1 MMNSSH
7 TTETYAASPFMSFVG
22 LEASGCTQ
30 NTQKHQLWDWDSS
43 NTFSSTSHS
52 LPFYPNHTI
61 PSDLLDPPPP
71 PLFPS
76 NNPFP
81 FYFPPPPPPPQPST
95 TIISDYPRSSGF
107 FKLENG
113 LATTGFG
120 GLAGARIGL
129 NLGHRTYFSSVDHQ
143 LMLFGRSAHH
153 QPPRC
158 QAEGCRA
165 DLSGA
170 KHYHRRHKVCDFHSK
185 APVVFF
191 PGGVQQRFCQ
201 QCSRFH
207 GLAEFDDSKRSCRKR
222 LAEHNRRRRKP
233 QAQPTT
239 KGSSSSS
246 IAPTIKA
253 KEENKLISGAKTSKQ
268 LSSIVKSNN
277 TPPIPSDGNASLE
290 VQQKKAVVQFTS
302 TTGSALSLAGGV
314 GVSTTTHEHQKVSTF
329 MSAEEKASE
338 YQQQFQSHFTSP
350 CSSSNTFFPHQNFFN
365 EGSHSGGGSE
375 MTHHNQTSIL
385 QLGQAMFEWDFI

>member
-1 MMNSSH
+1 MMNTSH
-7 TTETYAASPFMSFVG
+7 NTETYAASPFMSFVG
-22 LEASGCTQ
+22 IEGSGSTHAS
-30 NTQKHQLWDWDSS
+30 QKQQLWDWDSS
-43 NTFSSTSHS
+43 NTFSSTTHS
-52 LPFYPNHTI
+52 LPFYTTHTI
-61 PSDLLDPPPP
+61 PTLLDAPPPS
-71 PLFPS
+71 LFTI
-76 NNPFP
+76 NNPLP
-81 FYFPPPPPPPQPST
+81 FYFPPPPPPPPPPSAN
-95 TIISDYPRSSGF
+95 IIPDYPRASGF
-107 FKLENG
+107 FKLEDG
-113 LATTGFG
+113 LTAGGYG

-191 PGGVQQRFCQ
+191 PGGLQQRFCQ

-207 GLAEFDDSKRSCRKR
+207 GLAEFDDTKRSCRKR

-233 QAQPTT
+233 QAQPPA
-239 KGSSSSS
+239 KGGSSSSV
-246 IAPTIKA
+246 APTIKA
-253 KEENKLISGAKTSKQ
+253 KEENKVTSGTKTSKQ
-268 LSSIVKSNN
+268 LSSIIKPNN
-277 TPPIPSDGNASLE
+277 TIPPILSSSNISLE
-290 VQQKKAVVQFTS
+290 GQQKKALTPFTS
-302 TTGSALSLAGGV
+302 GSALSLGGI
-314 GVSTTTHEHQKVSTF
+314 GGSTTHEQQRVSTF
-329 MSAEEKASE
+329 MSAEEKASQ
-338 YQQQFQSHFTSP
+338 YQQQFQGHFASP

-365 EGSHSGGGSE
+365 EGTHSGGGSE
-375 MTHHNQTSIL
+375 MAHHNQSSIL